1 VAAITADVFE
11 SSMRPR
17 RLFAGFGGPCD
28 GGECEE
34 FRGEV
39 LISMGDVVVIVEL
52 SINDRGL
59 SVIRGDSL

>member
-1 VAAITADVFE
+1 
-11 SSMRPR
+11 MRPR